1 MPAKKI
7 IGLDFARDCLRMVQL
22 SRRSGRFCVENATSV
37 PFDLHGYQEPES
49 RLALGVEIQKA
60 IEQAGFDRKAAV
72 VTDMPNAN
80 VYYSTVTTD
89 LTREEDLRRL
99 IWFET
104 EDDVPI
110 PFEDLTVD
118 MSGHCCTEDIT
129 HCLVAAAHRSE
140 VQSLR
145 EMFSEAGMTCVAVS
159 TDVNAIDAIARHTK
173 AVGKDETAVLVHIE
187 NSRLIIGIE
196 NEGCLV
202 GSRSLAHEGDL
213 ENCTGLL
220 ITELERT
227 FRAHPLFLD
236 VATSKVVLSASEEV
250 IHALANAIHE
260 RFDLPVKQL
269 DLEAAFQQSSDIALN
284 PAYRVALGMALMQLS
299 SSGAGPNFI
308 ATDLSEASLKKDV
321 WRAGR
326 VCASL
331 VALLIV
337 LLGIRTFSRI
347 RALEGRNAGLEQE
360 IKVFFS
366 DNVPEVT
373 RIVQPL
379 PQMTEQLD
387 LVRKAHQVLTEA
399 VNRRALPLAVIQTVS
414 KSFTTEDDLIVS
426 YMALDHQT
434 VRISGTGRSFE
445 SVETLAADLRRA
457 AEFEDVKLEDV
468 NANKGDGR
476 VQFRLLISR
485 AL

>member
-1 MPAKKI
+1 MPAKKV
-7 IGLDFARDCLRMVQL
+7 IGLDFAGDCLRMVQL

-118 MSGHCCTEDIT
+118 LSGHCCTEDIT

-159 TDVNAIDAIARHTK
+159 TDVNAIDAISRHTK

-187 NSRLIIGIE
+187 NSRLIIGLE

-202 GSRSLAHEGDL
+202 GARSLAHEGDL

-337 LLGIRTFSRI
+337 LLGIRTISRI

>member
-7 IGLDFARDCLRMVQL
+7 IGLDFAGDCLRMVQL

-37 PFDLHGYQEPES
+37 SFDIQGYQEPES
-49 RLALGVEIQKA
+49 RLALGVEIRKA

-99 IWFET
+99 IRFET
-104 EDDVPI
+104 EDDVPV

-118 MSGHCCTEDIT
+118 MAGYRSTQDIT

-145 EMFSEAGMTCVAVS
+145 EMFSEAGMTCAAVS

-187 NSRLIIGIE
+187 NSRLIIGLE
-196 NEGCLV
+196 NEGYLV
-202 GSRSLAHEGDL
+202 GARSLAYDGDL
-213 ENCTGLL
+213 ENCTGPL

-284 PAYRVALGMALMQLS
+284 PAYRVALGMALMHLS

-321 WRAGR
+321 WRASR
-326 VCASL
+326 VCACL
-331 VALLIV
+331 VVLLVV
-337 LLGIRTFSRI
+337 LLGVRAFSRI
-347 RALEGRNAGLEQE
+347 HTLEEQHTRLNQE
-360 IKVFFS
+360 IQTVFS
-366 DNVPEVT
+366 ESLPEIT

-379 PQMTEQLD
+379 PQMVEQVD
-387 LVRKAHQVLTEA
+387 RVRREYEILTEA
-399 VNRRALPLAVIQTVS
+399 VNKHASPLNVMQTIS
-414 KSFTTEDDLIVS
+414 ERFTTERDVMVS
-426 YMALDHQT
+426 YMTLDRET
-434 VRISGTGRSFE
+434 VRITGAGGSYE
-445 SVETLAADLRRA
+445 SVEALAADLRNA
-457 AEFEDVKLEDV
+457 SEFKDVKLDDIT
-468 NANKGDGR
+468 ADGSSGR
-476 VQFRLLISR
+476 VQFRLSISR